1 MWRRWLVACGAIYF
15 FHMVLVIDL
24 HVLLFPSSESK
35 RSRPLNRAGGR
46 VVYRTYVKLKV
57 SNSLHSPGRYAY
69 HNYKER
75 LYEPAKCQGGGDGS
89 AGVAAFQHPTGI
101 KEEIEPVL
109 NDHSRAR

>member
-1 MWRRWLVACGAIYF
+1 MWRWWLVACGAIYF
-15 FHMVLVIDL
+15 FHMVLLIHL

-35 RSRPLNRAGGR
+35 NGRPLNRAGGR
-46 VVYRTYVKLKV
+46 VVYRTYVTLKV

-69 HNYKER
+69 YNYKER

-89 AGVAAFQHPTGI
+89 AGVAAFQHLTGI

-109 NDHSRAR
+109 NDHPWVR